1 MKPASQSGHKRKHLF
16 ISIVF
21 RVLVNFFFTFAIIA
35 ILQSVWYFTITLS
48 FAVKQVSSTRA
59 DLLTALKNGL
69 EASEVLDL
77 AQTGQPN
84 ADGFSDDA
92 RYTSLLDWL
101 DTIHQVSPS
110 SWPFVFVP
118 GEEGSI
124 VNVADLNSRYHPV
137 QSRGFLESIPFDTSD
152 DIRIA
157 DDIYWHMNQETFENE
172 LPQIP
177 AQIDQMIK
185 ENEYTHQIFSQIN
198 MNLDSLGNWISIY
211 SYVRDENGEI
221 LAGVGMDIENSLV
234 STLGNEILKQ
244 LGISFIGTML
254 IMLLMGMRLG
264 SVFTKPIVRLT
275 RAAEIINTGDHEE
288 GLKRLEKAGSRGPF
302 RNEIDQLV
310 ETISRLVN
318 FQHALY
324 TISAT
329 ANTTSDQNE
338 LFDQTYREVHD
349 LFKADQFSIA
359 LYEAEKK
366 LIHLTRMNPGSCE
379 TCPAERKD
387 YPLASPPDLIG
398 QVILSGQSINITNK
412 TSAGLMTSVPIKEEG
427 AFSAWLGVPMKW
439 SEEETIGVLVVQ
451 TCADK
456 AAFSENDK
464 ALLEFIANQLS
475 MILKRNKA
483 EKELRQSYQ
492 LLEQRVYDRTVDLQQ
507 ANSKLIK
514 EIVEREHAEAEMIKA
529 KEAAE
534 AANVAKSVFLANM
547 SHELRTPLNAILGFS
562 NLMAHDPNMPKHH
575 KEDLVIIQQSGE
587 HLLDLINDVLEL
599 SKIEAGRNTLNP
611 VSFDLHQLLH
621 EVEEVFQSRA
631 GEKGLSL
638 IFNTDE
644 AELPQ
649 FIHCDEKK
657 LRQIFLNLLS
667 NAVKFTESGG
677 VTLRGRVIERM
688 SDQQARLGFEIE
700 DTGQGIIQEQI
711 KDLFNYFVQTD
722 AGKKTQEGTGLGLSI
737 TRNFIQMMG
746 GNIQVKSEIG
756 QGSLFSFDIVVE
768 LSDGKDIEAAPRHQK
783 VIGIEP
789 DQSTKRILVVEDREA
804 NRKLLVKLLEPFSS
818 QSGSGGLEI
827 REAVNGKEA
836 LEIWEE
842 WSPDLIFMDMRMPEM
857 NGHEA
862 TRRIR
867 EQVKGHSTVI
877 IALTASAF
885 EEDRKLI
892 LSEGIND
899 FIRKPFKEHEIFEAL
914 KKYLGVR
921 FIYAEDH
928 PRGAQEDD
936 LAEMAASGAAKEM
949 RLMPAEWKAQLHQ
962 AASAADGEQIHQ
974 LIGQIREEHKTLAGV
989 LEGLAA
995 QYRFDLILNL
1005 IST

>member
-1 MKPASQSGHKRKHLF
+1 MKPAIKAAHKRKHLF

-21 RVLVNFFFTFAIIA
+21 RVLVNFFITFAIIA

-48 FAVKQVSSTRA
+48 FAVKQVSSTRTE
-59 DLLTALKNGL
+59 LLTALKNGL
-69 EASEVLDL
+69 APSEVLQL
-77 AQTGQPN
+77 AKTGQPN
-84 ADGFSDDA
+84 ADGFSDDP
-92 RYTSLLDWL
+92 RYTELLDWL

-118 GEEGSI
+118 GDEGRV
-124 VNVADLNSRYHPV
+124 VNVVDLNSRYQPEL
-137 QSRGFLESIPFDTSD
+137 SRDFLESIPFDTSD

-157 DDIYWHMNQETFENE
+157 EDVYWHMNGNSLNKD
-172 LPQIP
+172 LPEIP
-177 AQIDQMIK
+177 AQIDQLIK
-185 ENEYTHQIFSQIN
+185 DNEYTDQIISQIN
-198 MNLDSLGNWISIY
+198 LNLDSLGNWVSIY
-211 SYVRDENGEI
+211 SFIRDENGQVV
-221 LAGVGMDIENSLV
+221 AGVGMDIENSLV

-254 IMLLMGMRLG
+254 IMMLMGMRLG
-264 SVFTKPIVRLT
+264 TVFTKPIVRLT

-288 GLKRLEKAGSRGPF
+288 GLKKLEQAGSRGPF
-302 RNEIDQLV
+302 RNEVDQLV

-329 ANTTSDQNE
+329 ANTSNDQNE
-338 LFDQTYREVHD
+338 LFNQTYREVSD
-349 LFKADQFSIA
+349 LFEADQFSIA
-359 LYEAEKK
+359 LFEPEKK
-366 LIHLTRMNPGSCE
+366 IIHLTRMNPGSCQ
-379 TCPAERKD
+379 TCPAEQME
-387 YPLASPPDLIG
+387 YVLATPPDLIG
-398 QVILSGQSINITNK
+398 QVILTGQSLNLTNK
-412 TSAGLMTSVPIKEEG
+412 TYAAYVASTPIKEEG
-427 AFSAWLGVPMKW
+427 RFTAWLGVPMKW
-439 SEEETIGVLVVQ
+439 GEESIGVLVVQ

-456 AAFSENDK
+456 TVFSENDK

-483 EKELRQSYQ
+483 ENELRQSYQ
-492 LLEQRVYDRTVDLQQ
+492 LLEQRVYDRTIDLQQ

-562 NLMAHDPNMPKHH
+562 NLMAHDPNMPNHH

-631 GEKGLSL
+631 GERGLSL

-649 FIHCDEKK
+649 FIHGDEKK

-688 SDQQARLGFEIE
+688 ADEQVRLGFEIE
-700 DTGQGIIQEQI
+700 DTGQGILQDQI
-711 KDLFNYFVQTD
+711 KDLFDYFVQTD
-722 AGKKTQEGTGLGLSI
+722 AGKKSQEGTGLGLSI
-737 TRNFIQMMG
+737 TRTFIQMMG
-746 GNIQVKSEIG
+746 GSIQVTSELG
-756 QGSLFSFDIVVE
+756 KGSLFSFDIVVE
-768 LSDGKDIEAAPRHQK
+768 LSDGTDIEAAPKHQK

-789 DQSTKRILVVEDREA
+789 DQSNKRILVVEDREA

-818 QSGSGGLEI
+818 KSGSGGLEI

-836 LEIWEE
+836 LLIWEE

-867 EQVKGHSTVI
+867 EQVKGDSTVI

-914 KKYLGVR
+914 KKYLGMR

-928 PRGAQEDD
+928 PRGAQHDD
-936 LAEMAASGAAKEM
+936 LAEAAASGVVRE
-949 RLMPAEWKAQLHQ
+949 LQLISGDWKAELQQ
-962 AASAADGEQIHQ
+962 AASAADGEHIHQ
-974 LIGQIREEHKTLAGV
+974 SIGQMREEHKQLAGV

-995 QYRFDLILNL
+995 QYRFDLILSL
-1005 IST
+1005 LSK